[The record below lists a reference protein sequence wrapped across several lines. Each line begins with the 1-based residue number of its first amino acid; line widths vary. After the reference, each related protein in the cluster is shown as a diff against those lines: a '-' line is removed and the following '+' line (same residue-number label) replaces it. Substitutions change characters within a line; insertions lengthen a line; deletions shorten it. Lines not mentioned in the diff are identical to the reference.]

1 MMKIE
6 HNVGVGGQYRAVIR
20 RADGSIKFDSGEQNN
35 LVLEN
40 FFRALA
46 TGNIAASGG
55 ATPSISTLGVF
66 ALVGDGANPP
76 AKTDTTLQ
84 SVVAGA
90 NVSGNSRTTG
100 IDDVDAPSGYKRL
113 WFRNVYIFEGISN
126 KNISEVGLGVGQ
138 WSGNNLSGHGVYTRA
153 LIKDIN
159 GSPTTITVLAGEV
172 LELQY
177 QLNMFIDVTHKTGE
191 FTLRNVVGAQ
201 ETTDTFE
208 YRLVP
213 LYNYVNDFSV
223 LNRAHI
229 VTAVG
234 STTAI
239 GASSSFDINSQSA
252 QAISYDNRSAPDV
265 YSGELIS
272 NLVYSESAHNGGNT
286 YVRVYDVAHTQD
298 SMTVKEDVSVGNQA
312 LNLTNGMR
320 GIIWPFRVLSGLSV
334 SNTSLL
340 LVRNKVNG
348 DAINKTVQNKLQ
360 FTVTKVYSRMG

>member
-35 LVLEN
+35 LIVEN

-46 TGNIAASGG
+46 TGNISASGG
-55 ATPSISTLGVF
+55 VTLPVNLLGSF
-66 ALVGDGANPP
+66 ALVGDGTNPP

-90 NVSGNSRTTG
+90 HASGNSRTTG
-100 IDDVDAPSGYKRL
+100 TDDVDAPSGYKRM
-113 WFRNVYIFEGISN
+113 WMRNVYIFEGISN
-126 KNISEVGLGVGQ
+126 KNISEVGLGQ

-172 LELQY
+172 LEVQY
-177 QLNMFIDVTHKTGE
+177 QLNMFIEITHKTGE

-201 ETTDTFE
+201 ETTDIFE

-223 LNRAHI
+223 LNRANF

-234 STTAI
+234 STTVI
-239 GASSSFDINSQSA
+239 GASSAFDLNSPQA
-252 QAISYDNRSAPDV
+252 QALSYDNRNGTGV
-265 YSGELIS
+265 FSGELMS
-272 NLVYSESAHNGGNT
+272 NLIYSESAHNGGNT

-298 SMTVKEDVSVGNQA
+298 NMTVKEDVAVGNQA
-312 LNLTNGMR
+312 LNLTNGIR
-320 GIIWPFRVLSGLSV
+320 GIVWPFRILSGQSV

-340 LVRNKVNG
+340 LVRNKANG